1 MKPKLRRGILI
12 SVSALLLFSGCSK
25 GKEAN
30 VEGNQSEF
38 TYWVPMPAA
47 TVSAYQNLAEL
58 PMYQEL
64 EKRTGITIRFIHP
77 TLGQESEQFNL
88 MIASGE
94 LPDMVEYGLD
104 NYFGGAEKAIADNVV
119 YTINDIME
127 ECAPNL
133 TKALAE
139 NEYWDRESK
148 TDSGQYYGF
157 PSLNTDT
164 KRCFGGLMVR
174 SDWLKDLGL
183 EMPETIDEWDVVLK
197 AFRDEKGA
205 EAPFTGMLGHL
216 AHTSTVINPFN
227 SGFNVGKSFYMEDGK
242 IKFGPIEP
250 AYKDYIAKL
259 NEWYAGGLIDRD
271 FDTNDTNSVN
281 SKMMTGK
288 SGVTFGF
295 VGSGLGQY
303 LNAAAQNGSDF
314 DLEGAPYPVKN
325 KGDQPRFINLTFETN
340 GILWIT
346 TACKDPKTAAKWAD
360 YMYTEDGKILKNFGI
375 EGDTYTKEGDQY
387 LYTDK
392 ILKNEKGLS
401 ISEAMQLNF
410 RSAEPGPG
418 YCQLDQ
424 YLDQY
429 YQLDQQ
435 KRAIVTWNAGVDT
448 ARNYMLPPIT
458 FSIDVSDEKANLE
471 LELNT
476 YVSEQLLKFIQGVE
490 SMENYDRFVEQCHKM
505 KVDRLIEIYQEA
517 LDRYYAR

>member
-1 MKPKLRRGILI
+1 M
-12 SVSALLLFSGCSK
+12 
-25 GKEAN
+25 
-30 VEGNQSEF
+30 
-38 TYWVPMPAA
+38 
-47 TVSAYQNLAEL
+47 
-58 PMYQEL
+58 
-64 EKRTGITIRFIHP
+64 
-77 TLGQESEQFNL
+77 
-88 MIASGE
+88 
-94 LPDMVEYGLD
+94 
-104 NYFGGAEKAIADNVV
+104 
-119 YTINDIME
+119 
-127 ECAPNL
+127 
-133 TKALAE
+133 
-139 NEYWDRESK
+139 
-148 TDSGQYYGF
+148 
-157 PSLNTDT
+157 
-164 KRCFGGLMVR
+164 
-174 SDWLKDLGL
+174 
-183 EMPETIDEWDVVLK
+183 
-197 AFRDEKGA
+197 
-205 EAPFTGMLGHL
+205 
-216 AHTSTVINPFN
+216 
-227 SGFNVGKSFYMEDGK
+227 
-242 IKFGPIEP
+242 
-250 AYKDYIAKL
+250 
-259 NEWYAGGLIDRD
+259 
-271 FDTNDTNSVN
+271 
-281 SKMMTGK
+281 
-288 SGVTFGF
+288 
-295 VGSGLGQY
+295 
-303 LNAAAQNGSDF
+303 
-314 DLEGAPYPVKN
+314 KN